1 MTRGQF
7 AREHGWELLL
17 AALGILAV
25 IASTVISPYYL
36 SASQML
42 LSLRPVV
49 VAGVVALGMVPI
61 MVVGEIDISLP
72 AMVGLSAVT
81 LAQFSAHGLSVAL
94 AVPVVLAFDL
104 AAAVGNGLLVTR
116 LRLPSLAVTLGSSAV
131 IGALALL
138 VGGANGYA
146 GFDETYTWLGGT
158 LVGNT
163 IPVELIILLALVVGF
178 TILMH
183 RTVIGRLWYT
193 VGSNPVAARFSGID
207 TTRIKVVAFAVGGLM
222 SALGGWL
229 FVGQY
234 GSAQPDSASGIL
246 LPVITTVVLGGVAI
260 EGGRG
265 TIPGVVLSLFLLGTL
280 QNGMGLAN
288 IPAENQTVAFG
299 MLLVL
304 AVLASHAIER
314 IRIARRAIPPPRQV
328 PGTSTEGR
336 SSAYTSAD
344 G

>member
-1 MTRGQF
+1 MTERGF
-7 AREHGWELLL
+7 ARDYGWELLL

-25 IASTVISPYYL
+25 LASAAISPYYL

-94 AVPVVLAFDL
+94 AVPVVLAIDL
-104 AAAVGNGLLVTR
+104 VAGIGNGLLVTR

-131 IGALALL
+131 IGALAFL
-138 VGGANGYA
+138 VGGTNGYA

-163 IPVELIILLALVVGF
+163 IPVELIVLLALVVAF
-178 TILMH
+178 AILMH
-183 RTVIGRLWYT
+183 RTVMGRLWYT
-193 VGSNPVAARFSGID
+193 VGSNLVAARFSGID
-207 TTRIKVVAFAVGGLM
+207 TIRIKIAAFAVGGLM
-222 SALGGWL
+222 AALGGWL

-246 LPVITTVVLGGVAI
+246 LFVITTVVLGGVAI

-265 TIPGVVLSLFLLGTL
+265 TIPGVVLSLFVLGTL

-288 IPAENQTVAFG
+288 VPAENQTVVFG

-304 AVLASHAIER
+304 AVLASHAIGR
-314 IRIARRAIPPPRQV
+314 LHLARRAIPPRQLM

-336 SSAYTSAD
+336 ASA
-344 G
+344 